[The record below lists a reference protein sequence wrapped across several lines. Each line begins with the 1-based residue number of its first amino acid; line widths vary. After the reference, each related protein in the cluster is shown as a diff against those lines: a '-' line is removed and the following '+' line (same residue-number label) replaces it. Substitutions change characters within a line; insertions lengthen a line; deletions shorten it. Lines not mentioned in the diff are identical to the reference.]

1 MAFTLRPVAP
11 PDAAAIIPQALI
23 DQHLKPASDADAEL
37 IDVVRLAA
45 IDQIEGFTGRS
56 LQRRAWAVDY
66 DGFGYPLRL
75 PRSPIA
81 SVGAVRYIDPA
92 GITVAATGWRLAD
105 DTLVSGGLG
114 WPATLTGPAV
124 VTVEFTAGYV
134 DVASEAPALRLAVV
148 MMMRHLYDGG
158 DGAPSAAIAAMC
170 RRYRVP
176 VMA

>member
-45 IDQIEGFTGRS
+45 IDHIERYTGRS
-56 LQRRAWAVDY
+56 LQRRAWAVDF
-66 DGFGYPLRL
+66 DGFGCSMRL
-75 PRSPIA
+75 PRSPIGT
-81 SVGAVRYIDPA
+81 VTAVRY
-92 GITVAATGWRLAD
+92 VAPEGDVLSAAGWRVAD
-105 DTLVSGGLG
+105 DLLVAG
-114 WPATLTGPAV
+114 WPATLAGPGV
-124 VTVEFTAGYV
+124 VTVEFTAGYL

-148 MMMRHLYDGG
+148 LMMRHLYDGG
-158 DGAPSAAIAAMC
+158 DGEPTAAIAAMC
-170 RRYRVP
+170 RPYRVP